1 MGTPRDA
8 LKATAADG
16 ASSGPEPA
24 SPWHARSRDD
34 VVRAV
39 GSDSELG
46 LPEVEAE
53 FRLAQAGP
61 NELPEPVAEPWW
73 KQAAEALTEPLVLL
87 LLAVG
92 VLYAIFGE
100 REEATT
106 IFAVIVAVAAIE
118 TVNEA
123 RAKRAIASLSQLSP
137 PEATVIRDGQP
148 RPVAAKDLVPGDL
161 VLLEAGRRAPADIRL
176 LETAALRVDESTL
189 TGESMPADKDAN
201 AGLPPDAPLG
211 DRRTMAF
218 TGTLVTGGGGRGVV
232 VETASRTML
241 GRIAGLAA
249 SAREPRTPL
258 QQQQREL
265 AAALLW
271 LAIGFSVLVPALSI
285 LIGGRPWRAA
295 LLEGL
300 TLAFAT
306 IPEELPIL
314 VTIVLGIGAYR
325 LAREHAITRR
335 LQAAETLGRVS
346 VIATDKTGT
355 LTENRMLLA
364 ALYVEGKTL
373 PIDRV
378 ATSPA
383 AKRLLEI
390 GALATGAQVRDGQSG
405 DARFLGDPTDVAL
418 LQGAETAG
426 VLGVRQQVQVERVIP
441 FDDLHKRVAV
451 VYNRDGDDWL
461 ALKGAPEIVLSLST
475 SVGHDGAQLPL
486 DEDQRNEV
494 RAAIAAMAE
503 SGQRVIGAA
512 ERRLSPAE
520 FAQGAPAE
528 QDLTFVGLAGLQDPP
543 RPEAAAAVAALGR
556 AGIRVI
562 MVTGDHPATAKA
574 IGSQVGIVATDVVEG
589 ARLEGATLNDIA
601 YLLRQS
607 SVFARI
613 TPEQKLR
620 IVQALQGAG
629 EVVAVTGDGVNDAP
643 ALRQAEIGVAMGH
656 RGSDVA
662 REAADL
668 VLSDDNF
675 ATVVSA
681 VRGGRLLYDNLRKA
695 VRYYLAAKVGLI
707 SASLAA
713 VLAGLPVPFAPIQI
727 IVLELFMDLGA
738 STTFVV
744 EPLEEDAMSR
754 PPRSPRRRFLD
765 RPMVTGILGGGV
777 ALGAAV
783 LVVYAWATRASL
795 GEETARSA
803 AFATWMIG
811 HLVLAAHMRSDRP
824 LLRGGFRFTLPF
836 AIWGFTVAGLLLLT
850 AFVPSVG
857 HRLHLVSLPSRL
869 WAIVVTAGVVLPSCF
884 ALQKWLVR
892 SRQSGDRTP
901 RSAQEASEAR
911 AEPSIRTTRDAND

>member
-1 MGTPRDA
+1 MGTSRDA
-8 LKATAADG
+8 LTAMAAPG
-16 ASSGPEPA
+16 QASGLEPA
-24 SPWHARSRDD
+24 IAWHARSRDD

-39 GSDSELG
+39 RSDPEQG
-46 LPEVEAE
+46 LSQVEAE
-53 FRLAQAGP
+53 LRLAQAGP
-61 NELPEPVAEPWW
+61 NELPEPESEPWW
-73 KQAAEALTEPLVLL
+73 KAAAEALTEPLVLL

-92 VLYAIFGE
+92 VLYAMFGE
-100 REEATT
+100 REDAIT

-123 RAKRAIASLSQLSP
+123 RAKRAIASLSRLSP
-137 PEATVIRDGQP
+137 PEATVIRGGEP
-148 RPVAAKDLVPGDL
+148 RPVVARNLVPGDL
-161 VLLEAGRRAPADIRL
+161 VLLEAGRRVPADLRL

-232 VETASRTML
+232 VETASRTTL

-258 QQQQREL
+258 QQQQRGL

-271 LAIGFSVLVPALSI
+271 LAVGFSVLVPALSI
-285 LIGGRPWRAA
+285 LIGGRPWRPA

-335 LQAAETLGRVS
+335 LQAAETLGSVS

-355 LTENRMLLA
+355 LTENRMRVA
-364 ALYVEGKTL
+364 SVYVDGKTL
-373 PIDRV
+373 TIDDA
-378 ATSPA
+378 ATSPM

-390 GALATGAQVRDGQSG
+390 SALATGAQVRDGQSG
-405 DARFLGDPTDVAL
+405 EARFLGDPTDVAL
-418 LQGAETAG
+418 LQGAEAAG

-451 VYNRDGDDWL
+451 VYSRNGDHWL
-461 ALKGAPEIVLSLST
+461 ALKGAPEIVLGSST
-475 SVGHDGAQLPL
+475 SVGHDGAQNPL
-486 DEDQRNEV
+486 DDGLRNQLL
-494 RAAIAAMAE
+494 AAIATMAE
-503 SGQRVIGAA
+503 TGQRVIGAA

-528 QDLTFVGLAGLQDPP
+528 QDLTFVGLTGLQDPP

-562 MVTGDHPATAKA
+562 MVTGDHSATARA
-574 IGSQVGIVATDVVEG
+574 IASQVGIATTEVVEG
-589 ARLEGATLNDIA
+589 ARLEAATLNDIA

-713 VLAGLPVPFAPIQI
+713 VLAGLPVPFAPVQI

-744 EPLEEDAMSR
+744 EPPEEGVMNR
-754 PPRSPRRRFLD
+754 PPRTPRRRFLD
-765 RPMVTGILGGGV
+765 RQMVSGIFGGGLVLGG
-777 ALGAAV
+777 AV
-783 LVVYAWATRASL
+783 LVVYAWATHAAL
-795 GEETARSA
+795 GEEMARSA
-803 AFATWMIG
+803 AFATWMVG

-836 AIWGFTVAGLLLLT
+836 AIWGLTVAGLLLL
-850 AFVPSVG
+850 AALVPSVG
-857 HRLHLVSLPSRL
+857 HRLHLVSLSSRL

-892 SRQSGDRTP
+892 SRQSGELTP
-901 RSAQEASEAR
+901 RGTQEASEGAGR
-911 AEPSIRTTRDAND
+911 LGA